1 MTLLRSFAFV
11 SLLAAAC
18 GGKSS
23 SSQGAPTTPPPAAD
37 QGSASGSGDGSAA
50 LSGEGEPCS
59 DDVAVQK
66 KCQPGLVCV
75 MPTSGPI
82 SEHTPGSCQKPKS

>member
-1 MTLLRSFAFV
+1 MSISHTVRSVFV
-11 SLLAAAC
+11 LVVLAAGC

-23 SSQGAPTTPPPAAD
+23 TSQGSLISPSTTLGQTA
-37 QGSASGSGDGSAA
+37 GSGSAA

-66 KCQPGLVCV
+66 KCQPGLTCV
-75 MPTSGPI
+75 MPTTGPI
-82 SEHTPGSCQKPKS
+82 SEHTPGTCQKPKP

>member
-1 MTLLRSFAFV
+1 MTIVRSLAIFT
-11 SLLAAAC
+11 LLAAAC

-23 SSQGAPTTPPPAAD
+23 SSQGAQTTPPAAAA
-37 QGSASGSGDGSAA
+37 QGSASGGSGA

-75 MPTSGPI
+75 MPNTAPI
-82 SEHTPGSCQKPKS
+82 SEHTPGTCQKPKS